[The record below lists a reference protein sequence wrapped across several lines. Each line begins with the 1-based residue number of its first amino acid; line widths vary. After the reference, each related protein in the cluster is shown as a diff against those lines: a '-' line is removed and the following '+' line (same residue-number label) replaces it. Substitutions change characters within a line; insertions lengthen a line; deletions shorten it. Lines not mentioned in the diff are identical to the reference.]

1 MPPHLNR
8 VAAPTMPPHISP
20 VAPPACPPPPQVGKC
35 LQVGGFT
42 PFSATDFP
50 GQLAAVVFVQGCP
63 WACGYCHNPHLQ
75 PRLNHSPVAWADVMA
90 RLRRRVGLLD
100 AVVFSGG
107 EPTMDPALAEAMRE
121 VRELGFA
128 VGLHTAGMY
137 PRRLAEVLPLVDWV
151 GLDIKA
157 LATGYDRITATPGSA
172 DGVWHSLRAVLASG
186 VACECRTTV
195 HPGLHSAQDI
205 LTLAAQLRELGV
217 QRYAVQSFRATGC
230 ASATLQATAT
240 ASPVLDSS
248 QLATLAHGFEH
259 FVWRNG

>member
-1 MPPHLNR
+1 MNP
-8 VAAPTMPPHISP
+8 VAAPTVPPHISL
-20 VAPPACPPPPQVGKC
+20 VAAPACPPPPQVSKR

-75 PRLNHSPVAWADVMA
+75 PRLDHSPVPWADVLV
-90 RLRRRVGLLD
+90 RLQRRVGLID

-107 EPTMDPALAEAMRE
+107 EPTMDPALAEAMRD
-121 VRELGFA
+121 VRQLGFA

-157 LATGYDRITATPGSA
+157 LAQDYDRITATPGSA
-172 DGVWHSLRAVLASG
+172 DGVWRSLQALLASG

-195 HPGLHSAQDI
+195 HPGLHRAQDI
-205 LTLAAQLRELGV
+205 LALAAQLRELGV
-217 QRYAVQSFRATGC
+217 RHYAVQAFRATGC
-230 ASATLQATAT
+230 ASATLATP
-240 ASPVLDSS
+240 ASTPLLDSS
-248 QLATLAHGFEH
+248 QLATLANGFDS
-259 FVWRNG
+259 FVWRTA